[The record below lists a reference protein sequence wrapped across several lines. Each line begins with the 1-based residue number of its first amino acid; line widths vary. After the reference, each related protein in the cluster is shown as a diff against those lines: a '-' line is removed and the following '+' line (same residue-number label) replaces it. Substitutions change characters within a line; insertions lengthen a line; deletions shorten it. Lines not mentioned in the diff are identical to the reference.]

1 MRHRDDPPSTYH
13 QMVGIDDPLPQGRF
27 RGVEPRHHVG
37 KAPIEAPPRIS
48 HGPWAT
54 PDGVPNEEPLG
65 VDIDAI
71 DIGGSPPSQSAAS
84 LAATVG
90 DRSPAAPASSPVERG
105 LRHLQR
111 RA

>member
-1 MRHRDDPPSTYH
+1 MTKKNLPREEPFTYH
-13 QMVGIDDPLPQGRF
+13 QHAIATLNEERGGRYTNKALGPVVTGADP
-27 RGVEPRHHVG
+27 
-37 KAPIEAPPRIS
+37 PPRIES
-48 HGPWAT
+48 GPWAT

-65 VDIDAI
+65 VDAI

-84 LAATVG
+84 LAAAVG
-90 DRSPAAPASSPVERG
+90 VEPAAPASSPVERG